1 MSNLFQDGARSPE
14 VGRAFAACTRWFGG
28 VAIFSALV
36 NVLYLTGSLY
46 MLQVYDRVLTSR
58 SVQTLVAL
66 SLIVLAAFLLQG
78 VLDGLR
84 TRMLA
89 RIGARFDELLAPRV
103 YQVVAEL
110 PLKGVRGAEVVV
122 PVRDLDQ
129 VRGFLSG
136 LGPTALFDMPFMPIF
151 LIVTFLLHPWL
162 GWLTVCGAVV
172 IVGLTLLTERRSQP
186 PARALAEVSAHRHN
200 LVETTRR
207 NAEVVGALGMRP
219 AFLARY
225 SAISERHVT
234 ETLKASDVVSGLGA
248 FAKVFRLMLQ
258 SASLG
263 LGAYLAIR
271 GEISAGVIIAASI
284 LTSRAL
290 APIET
295 AVAHW
300 KGFVAARQS
309 YRRLE
314 RSLALV
320 PADEQRLP
328 LPAPAR
334 HLVADDLV
342 VGPPGQSK
350 PVLIGVALRLTA
362 GDAIGVIGPT
372 GSGKSTLARA
382 LVGVWPSSK
391 GTVRLDG
398 AALDQWGDQLGRH
411 VGYLPQDVE
420 LFDGTVA
427 ENIARFAPRPDSEAI
442 IAAARAAA
450 AHDLILELPKGYDT
464 RIGEAG
470 AALSG
475 GQRQRVA
482 LARALYGDPFLV
494 VLDEPNA
501 NLDNAGDEALNAAI
515 RSVRARGGIAVVITH
530 RPSGLAAVNLVA
542 ILKDGRISAAGPR
555 DEILQTL
562 VQPVPSSS
570 HSPMA
575 RPARVVSA

>member
-1 MSNLFQDGARSPE
+1 MSNSFQDGARSPE
-14 VGRAFAACTRWFGG
+14 VRRAFVACRRWFGG
-28 VAIFSALV
+28 VAVFSALV
-36 NVLYLTGSLY
+36 NILYLTGSLY

-58 SVQTLVAL
+58 SVPTLVAL
-66 SLIVLAAFLLQG
+66 SAIVLAAFLLQG

-110 PLKGVRGAEVVV
+110 PLKGVRGSEVVA

-172 IVGLTLLTERRSQP
+172 IIGLTLQTERRSQP
-186 PARALAEVSAHRHN
+186 PARALAEVSGHRHN

-225 SAISERHVT
+225 SAISERHVA
-234 ETLKASDVVSGLGA
+234 ETLKASDVVSGIGA
-248 FAKVFRLMLQ
+248 FAKVFRLILQ

-263 LGAYLAIR
+263 LGAYLAIK

-295 AVAHW
+295 AVSHW

-328 LPAPAR
+328 LPAPVR

-342 VGPPGQSK
+342 VGPPGQPK
-350 PVLIGVALRLTA
+350 PVLTGVALRLAA
-362 GDAIGVIGPT
+362 GDAIGIIGPT

-382 LVGVWPSSK
+382 LVGVWPSHK

-427 ENIARFAPRPDSEAI
+427 ENIARFAPRPDSEAV

-450 AHDLILELPKGYDT
+450 AHDLILELPRGYDT

-470 AALSG
+470 AANAGLFAAAILALSDD
-475 GQRQRVA
+475 A
-482 LARALYGDPFLV
+482 LAARLKAWRAA
-494 VLDEPNA
+494 ET
-501 NLDNAGDEALNAAI
+501 AG
-515 RSVRARGGIAVVITH
+515 VPMT
-530 RPSGLAAVNLVA
+530 VA
-542 ILKDGRISAAGPR
+542 D
-555 DEILQTL
+555 
-562 VQPVPSSS
+562 
-570 HSPMA
+570 
-575 RPARVVSA
+575 

>member
-1 MSNLFQDGARSPE
+1 MSNHLHDGARSPE
-14 VGRAFAACTRWFGG
+14 VWRTFSTCARWFGG
-28 VAIFSALV
+28 VALFSALV
-36 NVLYLTGSLY
+36 NILYLTGSLY

-58 SVQTLVAL
+58 SVQTLIAL
-66 SLIVLAAFLLQG
+66 SLIALAAFLLQG
-78 VLDGLR
+78 LLDGLR
-84 TRMLA
+84 ARMLA
-89 RIGARFDELLAPRV
+89 RIGAHFDALLAPRV

-110 PLKGVRGAEVVV
+110 PLKGLRGAEIIA

-129 VRGFLSG
+129 VRSFLSG

-162 GWLTVCGAVV
+162 GWLTVCGAIV
-172 IVGLTLLTERRSQP
+172 IVGLTLFTERRSQP
-186 PARALAEVSAHRHN
+186 PARAIAEISARRHN
-200 LVETTRR
+200 LAETTRR
-207 NAEVVGALGMRP
+207 NAEVIRALGMRGS
-219 AFLARY
+219 FLDRY
-225 SAISERHVT
+225 SEVSERHVA

-248 FAKVFRLMLQ
+248 FAKVFRLVLQ

-263 LGAYLAIR
+263 LGAYLAIQ
-271 GEISAGVIIAASI
+271 GDISPGVIIAASI

-300 KGFVAARQS
+300 KGFVAARHS

-320 PADEQRLP
+320 PADDQHLP
-328 LPAPAR
+328 LPTPR
-334 HLVADDLV
+334 SHLVAEDV
-342 VGPPGQSK
+342 VVAPPGQPR
-350 PVLIGVALRLTA
+350 PVINGVSLRLAA
-362 GDAIGVIGPT
+362 GDAIGVIGPS

-382 LVGVWPSSK
+382 LVGVWPAARGRIK
-391 GTVRLDG
+391 LDG
-398 AALDQWGDQLGRH
+398 AALDQWGDELGHH

-427 ENIARFAPRPDSEAI
+427 ENIARFAVRPEADAI
-442 IAAARAAA
+442 ISAARAAA
-450 AHDLILELPKGYDT
+450 AHDLILELPQGYDT
-464 RIGEAG
+464 PIGEAG
-470 AALSG
+470 TALSG

-501 NLDNAGDEALNAAI
+501 NLDTAGDEALNGAI
-515 RSVRARGGIAVVITH
+515 QGIRARGGIAVVITH

-555 DEILQTL
+555 DEVLQKL
-562 VQPVPSSS
+562 VKPIPGSG
-570 HSPMA
+570 A
-575 RPARVVSA
+575 RPTRVASL